1 MTDRCK
7 GTLHAAGR
15 FRGATLPGNM
25 SWLRSVLVLALV
37 AACGS
42 DGSRGDIGAVPTEV
56 GPGSSASPASTDGA
70 LADKIGELVM
80 VGFRG
85 AALEDLDPILQQVE
99 SGQLGGVV
107 LFDVDVA
114 TGSSRNVESPE
125 QVRSLVAELQN
136 AARSPLLVAIDQE
149 GGRVSRL
156 KERYGFPATMSQ
168 QELGERQSLELT
180 AGQARRT
187 AEVLAD
193 LGINLNLAP
202 VVDVNVD
209 PASPVIGAL
218 GRSFSGDAGVV
229 TAHSRAVIEA
239 HRDAGVLTAVK
250 HFPGHGSAPGDTHL
264 GFVDVTDTWSPAELV
279 PYRAL
284 VSEGRVDAVMTAHV
298 VNGQLDPQWPA
309 TLSPATVTGVL
320 RDQLGFNGVVV
331 SDDLQ
336 MGAIADH
343 YGLETAVHQ
352 ALVAGVDILLFAN
365 NNPRAYEPDIAPR
378 VVASVEALV
387 RDGVLTEE
395 RVDESVRRVRDLKLR
410 LSTPR

>member
-1 MTDRCK
+1 MTYDLS
-7 GTLHAAGR
+7 TSV
-15 FRGATLPGNM
+15 FGNM
-25 SWLRSVLVLALV
+25 RWLRWVLSLVLVAS
-37 AACGS
+37 CGS
-42 DGSRGDIGAVPTEV
+42 DGLGGDGSTVPTQAQ
-56 GPGSSASPASTDGA
+56 PGSSGSPAASDEA

-85 AALEDLDPILQQVE
+85 MALEASDPILQQIE
-99 SGQLGGVV
+99 AGQVGGVV

-125 QVRSLVAELQN
+125 QLRSLVAELQN

-156 KERYGFPATMSQ
+156 KERYGFPATRSQ

-180 AGQARRT
+180 ASQARQT

-193 LGINLNLAP
+193 VGINLNLAP
-202 VVDVNVD
+202 VVDVNVN

-218 GRSFSGDAGVV
+218 GRSFSADAAVV
-229 TAHSRAVIEA
+229 TDHARAVIEA

-264 GFVDVTDTWSPAELV
+264 GFVDVTEAWVPAELV
-279 PYRAL
+279 PYRTL
-284 VSEGRVDAVMTAHV
+284 VSEGSVDAVMTAHV
-298 VNGQLDPQWPA
+298 VNGQLDPRWPA
-309 TLSPATVTGVL
+309 TLSPTTITGVL
-320 RDQLGFNGVVV
+320 RDELGFQGVVV

-336 MGAIADH
+336 MGAITDH
-343 YGLETAVHQ
+343 YGLETAVRQ
-352 ALVAGVDILLFAN
+352 TLVAGVDILLFAN

-378 VVASVEALV
+378 VVALVEALV
-387 RDGVLTEE
+387 GDGTLTEQ
-395 RVDESVRRVRDLKLR
+395 RIDESVERVRALKR
-410 LSTPR
+410 QLSPPR

>member
-1 MTDRCK
+1 MC
-7 GTLHAAGR
+7 
-15 FRGATLPGNM
+15 
-25 SWLRSVLVLALV
+25 WLRCVLVLALL

-42 DGSRGDIGAVPTEV
+42 DGSRGDIGAVPTQAGTV
-56 GPGSSASPASTDGA
+56 SSASPASTDEA
-70 LADKIGELVM
+70 LADKIGDLVM

-85 AALEDLDPILQQVE
+85 AALEDPDPILQQVE
-99 SGQLGGVV
+99 SGQVGGVV
-107 LFDVDVA
+107 LFDFDVA

-125 QVRSLVAELQN
+125 QVRSLVAQLQE
-136 AARSPLLVAIDQE
+136 AAPSPLLVAIDQE

-156 KERYGFPATMSQ
+156 KERYGFPATLSQ

-180 AGQARRT
+180 ASQARRT

-193 LGINLNLAP
+193 VGINLNLAP

-209 PASPVIGAL
+209 PASPAIGAL
-218 GRSFSGDAGVV
+218 GRSFSGDAAVV
-229 TAHSRAVIEA
+229 TDHARAVIEA
-239 HRDAGVLTAVK
+239 HSDAGVLTAVK

-284 VSEGRVDAVMTAHV
+284 VSEGSVDAVMTAHV
-298 VNGQLDPQWPA
+298 VNGQLDRHWPA

-320 RDQLGFNGVVV
+320 RKELGFQGVVV

-343 YGLETAVHQ
+343 YGLETAVRQ

-395 RVDESVRRVRDLKLR
+395 RIDESVQRVRALKR
-410 LSTPR
+410 QLSTRG